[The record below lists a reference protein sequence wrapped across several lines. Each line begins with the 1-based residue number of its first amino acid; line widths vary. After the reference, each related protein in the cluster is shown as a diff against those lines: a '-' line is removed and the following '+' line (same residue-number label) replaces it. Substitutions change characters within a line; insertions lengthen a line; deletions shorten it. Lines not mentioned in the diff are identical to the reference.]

1 MFTDGDSIERPLILS
16 AEGRHSSVV
25 LVLLVFR
32 VIEVLEIQEVTL
44 FFATLVTVGPAEIVV
59 ERIVVLVTA
68 FGEIVLMLVTM
79 SDVVWVIW
87 VTGVAAVIPLKI
99 VEVVTRVMVFSF
111 GVDVKSK
118 VSVEIRVLTTETVF
132 GVLVWVKISEVT
144 IVEYSVTGIGVMS
157 VDAVTFD
164 VTVFVVV
171 EDEPWIVKVV
181 DITSSRVI
189 VVNFPAGTTV
199 EYDVVVITCV
209 KYL

>member
-1 MFTDGDSIERPLILS
+1 
-16 AEGRHSSVV
+16 
-25 LVLLVFR
+25 
-32 VIEVLEIQEVTL
+32 
-44 FFATLVTVGPAEIVV
+44 
-59 ERIVVLVTA
+59 
-68 FGEIVLMLVTM
+68 
-79 SDVVWVIW
+79 

-171 EDEPWIVKVV
+171 EDEP
-181 DITSSRVI
+181 
-189 VVNFPAGTTV
+189 
-199 EYDVVVITCV
+199 
-209 KYL
+209 

>member
-79 SDVVWVIW
+79 SDVVWVI
-87 VTGVAAVIPLKI
+87 
-99 VEVVTRVMVFSF
+99 
-111 GVDVKSK
+111 
-118 VSVEIRVLTTETVF
+118 
-132 GVLVWVKISEVT
+132 
-144 IVEYSVTGIGVMS
+144 
-157 VDAVTFD
+157 
-164 VTVFVVV
+164 
-171 EDEPWIVKVV
+171 
-181 DITSSRVI
+181 
-189 VVNFPAGTTV
+189 
-199 EYDVVVITCV
+199 
-209 KYL
+209 